1 MPAQSDPEKLS
12 VPRILIGVGCFLIL
26 IAVGLGA
33 SLKGQSAL
41 PKLFAMAGLLS
52 AVAGAIGSAF
62 ARKSRPD
69 A

>member
-1 MPAQSDPEKLS
+1 MPPQSDPEKLS
-12 VPRILIGVGCFLIL
+12 LPRILIGLGCFLIFV
-26 IAVGLGA
+26 AVFLGA

-41 PKLFAMAGLLS
+41 PKYFAMAGLFS
-52 AVAGAIGSAF
+52 AVLGAIGSAF